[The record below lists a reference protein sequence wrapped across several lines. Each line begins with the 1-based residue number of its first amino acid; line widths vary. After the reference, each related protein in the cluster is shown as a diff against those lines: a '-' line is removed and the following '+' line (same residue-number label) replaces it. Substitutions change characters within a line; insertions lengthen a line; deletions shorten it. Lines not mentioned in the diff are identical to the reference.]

1 MKSVRNSI
9 VSICLIFCTACTNIP
24 DCYTDISG
32 NPEIFPDNINVTIP
46 CNIAPLAFC
55 YKEQAEKYITS
66 ISSGNTEYIVKGRNV
81 VIPAKKWNKLKD
93 SSNQITITSYV
104 QKNGQWNAYKSFSYF
119 VSADTID
126 KYLSYRLIPPGF
138 ENFNELKLIVRD
150 LESYG
155 EREFYSNRYLQEPGK
170 AQCMNCHYFRNY
182 KTDQM
187 QIHVRQYLGG
197 TMLFNNG
204 NVRKINLKNDSTI
217 SNGVYTAW
225 NPKYDYIAYTTNST
239 FEDLHNMDH
248 NLIEVLDDASQL
260 ILYDINQNTVSMVSS
275 NKNTLACY
283 PVWST
288 DGKRLYYTLSH
299 MPYSGSDE
307 PGMKTTYFYNHSSE
321 IHYDLMYKDFDPE
334 TKKWGKE
341 VKVIDA
347 AKLGK
352 SITLPRVSP
361 DGRYL
366 MFSMGTYGVFH
377 IWHHESDLY
386 LLDLETGTYNSIA
399 SINSNYAES
408 YHSWSSTG
416 NWVVFSTRRE
426 DAGYT
431 RLYIAHHNG
440 DGTFDKPFALPT
452 KNPQHST
459 FLMYSYNI
467 PEFSIEDIPY
477 TAKELAKMVK
487 EMSVEFIPYHE

>member
-1 MKSVRNSI
+1 MKQI
-9 VSICLIFCTACTNIP
+9 KKLFAAATALLLAACNQVP
-24 DCYTDISG
+24 EEYTEISTF
-32 NPEIFPDNINVTIP
+32 PAIFPDNINVTIP
-46 CNIAPLAFC
+46 SNIAPLTFC
-55 YKEQAEKYITS
+55 YTETADNYITT
-66 ISSGNTEYIVKGRNV
+66 ISSGNTEYTVKGKNV
-81 VIPAKKWNKLKD
+81 TLSCKKWEKLLQ
-93 SSNQITITSYV
+93 SSDAINITCYT
-104 QKNGQWNAYKSFSYF
+104 QKNGQWSAYKSFSYF
-119 VSADTID
+119 VSPDPID

-138 ENFNELKLIVRD
+138 ENFDELKLIIRD
-150 LESYG
+150 LESYN
-155 EREFYSNRYLQEPGK
+155 EREFYNNKYLQTPAK
-170 AQCMNCHYFRNY
+170 SQCMNCHYFRNY

-204 NVRKINLKNDSTI
+204 EIRKINLKNDSTI

-225 NPKYDYIAYTTNST
+225 NPKYEYIAYTTNAT
-239 FEDLHNMDH
+239 FQDFHSMDR

-260 ILYDINQNTVSMVSS
+260 VLYDIKQNSVSMVSS

-283 PVWST
+283 PVWSA
-288 DGKRLYYTLSH
+288 DGKRLYYTLAY

-321 IHYDLMYKDFDPE
+321 IHYDLMYKDFNPE
-334 TKKWGKE
+334 TKQWSKE
-341 VKVIDA
+341 KKLIDA
-347 AKLGK
+347 ANMNK

-377 IWHHESDLY
+377 IWHHESDLF
-386 LLDLETGTYNSIA
+386 LLDLETGNYNNIT